1 MKKRLNK
8 KKVIIV
14 ILIPLVVVFTLLTV
28 IIVEGKK
35 HGNSSNEEVTK
46 NKESDYK
53 HDINENIKNGVSD
66 IKKLE
71 VKSVEKIQVEIN
83 SIQSKNQEDKSNT
96 NNERSK
102 KIDYD
107 TLFENTVI
115 MGDSRTESL
124 TEYGI
129 LSSSSVVAYKG
140 RTTVKAKND
149 VSTIVDLVPSKII
162 MTYGMNDL
170 QLYSNSDDFI
180 KSYEKLIEDVKSK
193 LPNSKIYVTSIL
205 PVQQNAVGKEPK
217 FNNLEDFN
225 IALESLCSDLQIEF
239 MNIETLNSK
248 YYEPDGIHFRADAY
262 PILLNLMAKKANL

>member
-35 HGNSSNEEVTK
+35 HGNSSEEATN
-46 NKESDYK
+46 NKESDDK

-71 VKSVEKIQVEIN
+71 VKSIEKIQAQIN
-83 SIQSKNQEDKSNT
+83 SIQNKNQEDKSNT
-96 NNERSK
+96 NNERNK
-102 KIDYD
+102 KIDYE

-124 TEYGI
+124 TEYGM
-129 LSSSSVVAYKG
+129 LSNSSVVAYKG
-140 RTTVKAKND
+140 RTTAKAKDD

-180 KSYEKLIEDVKSK
+180 KSYEILIKDVKSK

-205 PVQQNAVGKEPK
+205 PVQQNAVEEEPK
-217 FNNLEDFN
+217 FNKLEDFN

-239 MNIETLNSK
+239 MNVGTLNSK